1 MSAQHEMAVVA
12 KCLQL
17 GAVDYLVKPL
27 RLNEVMNLWTHM
39 WRRRRMVW
47 SLLSTLGFHASF
59 LLLPN
64 FKLVMGL
71 FPIIIL
77 EVGVMLRT
85 SS

>member
-1 MSAQHEMAVVA
+1 MWFIFASVMSAQHEMAVVA

-47 SLLSTLGFHASF
+47 SLISILGFPDECFIFIAS
-59 LLLPN
+59 
-64 FKLVMGL
+64 KL
-71 FPIIIL
+71 
-77 EVGVMLRT
+77 
-85 SS
+85 